1 MVKKE
6 DILIGLIGLVL
17 IIMMIVILTSV
28 NTYVDKCNAHWLEMC
43 PCLLKEQSINFTEG
57 FKLDIPFIKD
67 EVEENELPTVP
78 G

>member
-28 NTYVDKCNAHWLEMC
+28 NTYVDKCNAHWLDMC
-43 PCLLKEQSINFTEG
+43 PCLLKEQSINFTED

-67 EVEENELPTVP
+67 EKDKTKD
-78 G
+78 